1 MPYLVCY
8 DIENDN
14 RRLKTAAKLIEFGF
28 QRVQKSVFAGDPGET
43 ALQQLEAWL
52 QKHFPAGANNEDTA
66 LLLPCTQRQL
76 ETTKVFGQDPP
87 DWHLLTDPPNT
98 LII

>member
-1 MPYLVCY
+1 MPYIVCY

-14 RRLKTAAKLIEFGF
+14 RRNKTAAKLIELGF
-28 QRVQKSVFAGDPGET
+28 QRVQKSVFAGDPGEN
-43 ALQQLEAWL
+43 ALHQLEDWL
-52 QKHFPAGANNEDTA
+52 QKHFPTGANNPDTA

-76 ETTKVFGQDPP
+76 EQTTVFGSDPP

>member
-1 MPYLVCY
+1 MPYLLCY

-14 RRLKTAAKLIEFGF
+14 KRLKTAAKLIELGF
-28 QRVQKSVFAGDPGET
+28 QRIQKSVFAGDPGEP
-43 ALQQLEAWL
+43 ALRDLKTWL
-52 QKHFPAGANNEDTA
+52 KKQFQSGAVNQDTA
-66 LLLPCTQRQL
+66 LLLPCTQKQL
-76 ETTKVFGQDPP
+76 EDARVFGCDPP

>member
-8 DIENDN
+8 DIEND
-14 RRLKTAAKLIEFGF
+14 RLRSKTAAKLIEMGF
-28 QRVQKSVFAGDPGET
+28 QRVQKSVFAGDPGDT
-43 ALQQLEAWL
+43 ALREIDIWL
-52 QKHFPAGANNEDTA
+52 KKHFPPGAKNGDTA

-76 ETTKVFGQDPP
+76 EETRVFGCDPP

>member
-1 MPYLVCY
+1 MPYLCCY
-8 DIENDN
+8 DIETDAK
-14 RRLKTAAKLIEFGF
+14 RVKTAAKLIEMGF
-28 QRVQKSVFAGDPGET
+28 QRLQKSVFAGDPGEV
-43 ALQQLEAWL
+43 ALRELETWL
-52 QKHFPAGANNEDTA
+52 QKHFPPGAKTDDTA

-76 ETTKVFGQDPP
+76 EETQIFGQDPP

>member
-8 DIENDN
+8 DIENDAK
-14 RRLKTAAKLIEFGF
+14 RLKTAAKLIELGF
-28 QRVQKSVFAGDPGET
+28 QRLQKSVFAGDPGEQ
-43 ALQQLEAWL
+43 ALQALQTWL
-52 QKHFPAGANNEDTA
+52 KKHFPPSQKNSDSA

-76 ETTKVFGQDPP
+76 ETTEVFGADPP
-87 DWHLLTDPPNT
+87 DWQLLIAPPNT